1 VLLTTQ
7 YLEEVDRLA
16 DAVTVVDHGTVIA
29 SGTPAELKS
38 RLGGDRIDLVV
49 SKSADLPAAA
59 ALLARLTGHSPDSDV
74 DNRRVG
80 VAVDDRMAA
89 LTATVRGLADAGIA
103 VEDVTLRRPTLD
115 EVFLH
120 LTSDDD
126 PKLVTA

>member
-16 DAVTVVDHGTVIA
+16 DAVTVIDQGRVIA

-49 SKSADLPAAA
+49 TAADSLAAAA
-59 ALLARLTGHSPDSDV
+59 ALLARITGNTPDTDV

-80 VAVDDRMAA
+80 VAVTDRMAA
-89 LTATVRGLADAGIA
+89 LTEVVRAVADAGIA

-120 LTSDDD
+120 LTDRE
-126 PKLVTA
+126 KVTA